1 MDLNLRWL
9 CFSVGGSVCTSSCP
23 FTWFEYCSRLH
34 FSVAFLKLMVFA
46 EIGKVAFSF
55 YLLFSSSDVEF
66 K

>member
-1 MDLNLRWL
+1 M
-9 CFSVGGSVCTSSCP
+9 CTSSCP

-34 FSVAFLKLMVFA
+34 FSVAFLKLMVFT
-46 EIGKVAFSF
+46 EIGNVAFSF